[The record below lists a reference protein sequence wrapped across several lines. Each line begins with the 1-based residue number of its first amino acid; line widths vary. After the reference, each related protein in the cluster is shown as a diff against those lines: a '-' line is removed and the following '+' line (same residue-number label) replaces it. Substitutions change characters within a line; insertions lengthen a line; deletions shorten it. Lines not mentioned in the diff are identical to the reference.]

1 MFGKYR
7 KRKQKDFIDSMKID
21 KMREFSNETE
31 KVFKSLIDN
40 SITDFPD
47 SVIEHSSY
55 GIYKARLATTLMIAI
70 GVKFSKQK
78 IGFDSTQEFF
88 VDVQIA
94 TAIAHEPFSDSNNN
108 NYLSRES
115 IERKTGEII
124 KYFLLTIKNNQEKIS
139 LLNFTEEDDFFKK
152 IKIYFHNCTSESVHD
167 KNIMKELIKLNEAYF
182 DNLTRQNLK
191 IMADFMNI

>member
-7 KRKQKDFIDSMKID
+7 KRKQKDIIDSMKIE

-31 KVFKSLIDN
+31 KVFKCLIDN

-47 SVIEHSSY
+47 SVIEHSNY
-55 GIYKARLATTLMIAI
+55 GIYKARFATTLMIAI

-94 TAIAHEPFSDSNNN
+94 SAIAYEPFSDSNNN
-108 NYLSRES
+108 KYLSRES
-115 IERKTGEII
+115 IERETGEII

-139 LLNFTEEDDFFKK
+139 LLNFTKEDDYFKK
-152 IKIYFHNCTSESVHD
+152 IKIYFHNCTSESVND
-167 KNIMKELIKLNEAYF
+167 KNIMKEIIKLNEAYF
-182 DNLTRQNLK
+182 DNITRQNLK